1 MHCLVVNFL
10 RFKVTRDIAQL
21 SWVYFNTFNTHLLGF
36 KTVKNKKN
44 CCRLDAHYHVAHL
57 LRPKMIGNKYQHVWA
72 AGHCLVANLLC
83 FKTIRGIRQEVWLI
97 EHCFVTYLL
106 CLKVI
111 RHHHH
116 QVSNNLKG
124 INFIYLFGPVE
135 GQNIP

>member
-1 MHCLVVNFL
+1 MHCLVANFL
-10 RFKVTRDIAQL
+10 CFKVIRDIAQL
-21 SWVYFNTFNTHLLGF
+21 SWVYLSTFNTHLLGF

-44 CCRLDAHYHVAHL
+44 CYRLDAHYHVAHL
-57 LRPKMIGNKYQHVWA
+57 LRPKMIRNKYQHVWA

-83 FKTIRGIRQEVWLI
+83 FKTIRGICQEVWLI
-97 EHCFVTYLL
+97 VHCFVTYLL

-124 INFIYLFGPVE
+124 INFIYLFGPGE